1 MKIKLKKFPI
11 PWVSRGNTFTYYIK
25 EKGQGISVYS
35 DDFMSKN
42 SEKEIVKYY
51 KQRIR
56 ISTLSLITAKMWRL
70 KVRFLGMSMIRGGE

>member
-1 MKIKLKKFPI
+1 MKIELKKFPV

-56 ISTLSLITAKMWRL
+56 ISTLSLIMAKMWRL
-70 KVRFLGMSMIRGGE
+70 KVRFLGMSMLRGDE